1 MVLSGEEK
9 ADSEKSK
16 LIKRIKAE
24 IRQLDFFEE
33 LQLVILFG
41 SRARKE
47 EKVDSDLDLAFLL
60 NPGFFKKINVIDY
73 RLNLINY
80 FSELTGIE
88 SDIIFLNSAKPLLKF
103 QILKYGE
110 LVYVNDDFD
119 YAGYFSKSLREY
131 FDFKYFKEYHYQKM
145 RERLSK
151 ST

>member
-1 MVLSGEEK
+1 MVLNGNKKTE
-9 ADSEKSK
+9 SEKNK
-16 LIKRIKAE
+16 LIKKIKAE
-24 IRQLDFFEE
+24 IKQLNFFEE

-41 SRARKE
+41 SRAREE
-47 EKVDSDLDLAFLL
+47 EKADSDLDLAFLL
-60 NPGFFKKINVIDY
+60 NSGFFKQINVIDF
-73 RLNLINY
+73 RINLINY

-103 QILKYGE
+103 QVLKYGE
-110 LVYVNDDFD
+110 LIYVNDDFD

>member
-1 MVLSGEEK
+1 MVFSGGQKANGEK
-9 ADSEKSK
+9 IK
-16 LIKRIKAE
+16 LIKRIETE
-24 IRQLDFFEE
+24 IKQLNFFEE
-33 LQLVILFG
+33 LQLAILFG
-41 SRARKE
+41 SRAREE

-60 NPGFFKKINVIDY
+60 KPEFFEKINVIDY
-73 RLNLINY
+73 RINLINY

-110 LVYVNDDFD
+110 LIYVNDDFD
-119 YAGYFSKSLREY
+119 YARYFSKSLREY
-131 FDFKYFKEYHYQKM
+131 FDFKYYKEYHYQKM